1 MTSLS
6 RKAQTLDQY
15 LTPVFG
21 EQFYNLVMQLQAE
34 QQVELNQDLG
44 LKGNSG

>member
-15 LTPVFG
+15 LQPVFG